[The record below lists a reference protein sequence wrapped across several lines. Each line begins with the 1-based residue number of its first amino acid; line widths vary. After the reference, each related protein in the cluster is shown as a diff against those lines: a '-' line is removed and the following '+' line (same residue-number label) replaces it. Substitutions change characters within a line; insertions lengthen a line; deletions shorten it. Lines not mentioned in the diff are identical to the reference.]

1 MLHTIT
7 TLTEEIVRLL
17 KDDPVRPEIP
27 ADRRVNSNSRIY
39 MLKDGDRTQAITC
52 VKFLETVPAAVEDLV
67 DTVNAA
73 TTAVFYTIWSYTAGA
88 GRDLIV
94 EAQRSIEAE
103 FPGIQTYVT
112 LSPKTEMARRFHL
125 KNGASIFRENTEDI
139 YAGIEFAAGTD
150 ESAKV
155 LDFLAKEFPDSK
167 IYGTDISKIAIQYAK
182 ENNHDELH
190 KGLLVVFHSEFSKYL
205 RQNNGWL

>member
-7 TLTEEIVRLL
+7 TLTEEIVKLL

-27 ADRRVNSNSRIY
+27 ADRRVNQNSRIY
-39 MLKDGDRTQAITC
+39 MLKDGDQTKAITC
-52 VKFLETVPAAVEDLV
+52 VKFLEGIPAAVEDLV
-67 DTVNAA
+67 DGVNSA

-125 KNGASIFRENTEDI
+125 KNGARELRENSDTINYI
-139 YAGIEFAAGTD
+139 Y
-150 ESAKV
+150 K
-155 LDFLAKEFPDSK
+155 
-167 IYGTDISKIAIQYAK
+167 
-182 ENNHDELH
+182 
-190 KGLLVVFHSEFSKYL
+190 
-205 RQNNGWL
+205 